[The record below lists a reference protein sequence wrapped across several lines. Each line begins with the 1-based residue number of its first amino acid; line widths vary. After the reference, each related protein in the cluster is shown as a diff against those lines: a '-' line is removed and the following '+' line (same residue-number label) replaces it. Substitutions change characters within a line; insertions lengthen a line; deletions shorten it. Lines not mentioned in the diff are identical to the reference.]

1 MAEGHQIVGPFS
13 TAEGAVEA
21 ADCEQVDVAVLCV
34 RLRSE
39 LVYPLA
45 KILTERG
52 VPVMFISN
60 LTGIVRLPPEL
71 RVSGNAASCSL

>member
-1 MAEGHQIVGPFS
+1 M
-13 TAEGAVEA
+13 EA